1 VGEGAPNPLQ
11 GKRIVI
17 TRAADQSESL
27 VAGLRG
33 SGAMAVLMPLV
44 AFAAPDDV
52 QRLDETVANLRGFDW
67 IFLTSQNALRALQD
81 SSARIHM
88 PLGEAVKDTAIAAV
102 GPATAEV
109 VRQAGLVVKYVARQ
123 HDGVSLAR
131 ELGAD
136 VKGKKVLLPRS
147 DRANPDLVAVLG
159 ELGAMVTEVIAYKTV
174 RTDGVMERWQEVVT
188 RTPPDAV
195 LFFSPSAV
203 HHLEELLGAQRFAE
217 LSTNVVYAA
226 IGTVTERAIRAA
238 GVERIVKAADTTV
251 DSILQTLTEHF
262 ASGGAVLPAGVKRG

>member
-27 VAGLRG
+27 VAGLRAN
-33 SGAMAVLMPLV
+33 GAIAVLMPLV

-52 QRLDETVANLRGFDW
+52 QRLDETVASLGGFDW
-67 IFLTSQNALRALQD
+67 MFLTSQNALRALQD

-102 GPATAEV
+102 GPATAEA

-131 ELGAD
+131 ELAAD

-147 DRANPDLVAVLG
+147 DRANPDLVAALG
-159 ELGAMVTEVIAYKTV
+159 ELGAVVTEVIAYRTI
-174 RTDGVMERWQEVVT
+174 RTDDVIDRWQEVVT

-203 HHLEELLGAQRFAE
+203 HHLEELLGAQHFAE
-217 LSTNVVYAA
+217 LSTKVVYAS

-251 DSILQTLTEHF
+251 ESILQTLTEHF

>member
-1 VGEGAPNPLQ
+1 MGEGAPNPLQ

-27 VAGLRG
+27 VAGLRAN
-33 SGAMAVLMPLV
+33 GAIAVLMPLV

>member
-1 VGEGAPNPLQ
+1 VGEGRPNPLQ

-17 TRAADQSESL
+17 TRAADQRESL
-27 VAGLRG
+27 VAGLRA
-33 SGAMAVLMPLV
+33 SGAIVVLMPLV

-52 QRLDETVANLRGFDW
+52 QRLDDTVANLGGFDW

-81 SSARIHM
+81 SSARLLV
-88 PLGEAVKDTAIAAV
+88 PLGDAIKHSAIAAV
-102 GPATAEV
+102 GPATAEAA
-109 VRQAGLVVKYVARQ
+109 RQAGLSVTYVAGQ

-131 ELGAD
+131 ELAAE

-147 DRANPDLVAVLG
+147 DRANPDLVMVLG
-159 ELGAMVTEVIAYKTV
+159 ELGAVVTEVVAYKTL
-174 RTDGVMERWQEVVT
+174 RTDGVMDRWQEVVT

-203 HHLEELLGAQRFAE
+203 HHLKELLGGQHFAE
-217 LSTNVVYAA
+217 LSTKVVYAA

-238 GVERIVKAADTTV
+238 GVERILKAADTTV
-251 DSILQTLTEHF
+251 SSIVEALTEHF
-262 ASGGAVLPAGVKRG
+262 ASAGSVLPAGVKRG

>member
-1 VGEGAPNPLQ
+1 VGESAPNPLK

-27 VAGLRG
+27 VAGLRA
-33 SGAMAVLMPLV
+33 SGATAVLMPLV

-52 QRLDETVANLRGFDW
+52 QRLDETVASLSRFDW

-81 SSARIHM
+81 SGARIHK
-88 PLGEAVKDTAIAAV
+88 PLGEAIKDTAIAAV
-102 GPATAEV
+102 GPATSEA

-131 ELGAD
+131 ELAAD
-136 VKGKKVLLPRS
+136 VKGKQVLLPRS

-159 ELGAMVTEVIAYKTV
+159 DLGAVVTEVVAYKTV
-174 RTDGVMERWQEVVT
+174 RIDGVMDRWQEVVT

-203 HHLEELLGAQRFAE
+203 HHLEELLGAVRFVE
-217 LSTNVVYAA
+217 LSNKVVYAA
-226 IGTVTERAIRAA
+226 IGTVTERAMRAA
-238 GVERIVKAADTTV
+238 GVERVLKAADTTV

>member
-1 VGEGAPNPLQ
+1 MGEGAPNPLQ

-27 VAGLRG
+27 VAGLRA
-33 SGAMAVLMPLV
+33 SGAIAVLMPLV

-52 QRLDETVANLRGFDW
+52 KRLDETVASLSGFDW

-81 SSARIHM
+81 SSERIHVA
-88 PLGEAVKDTAIAAV
+88 LGDTVRGTRIAAV
-102 GPATAEV
+102 GPATAEAT
-109 VRQAGLVVKYVARQ
+109 RQAGLSVTYVAGQ

-131 ELGAD
+131 ELGAE

-159 ELGAMVTEVIAYKTV
+159 ELGAVVTEVVAYKTI

-203 HHLEELLGAQRFAE
+203 HHLEELLGTERFAE
-217 LSTNVVYAA
+217 LSNNVLFAA
-226 IGTVTERAIRAA
+226 IGTVTERAVRAA
-238 GVERIVKAADTTV
+238 GVERVLKAADTTV
-251 DSILQTLTEHF
+251 DSIIQTLTEHF
-262 ASGGAVLPAGVKRG
+262 ASGKAVLPAGVKRG

>member
-17 TRAADQSESL
+17 TRAADQGESL
-27 VAGLRG
+27 VAGLRAN
-33 SGAMAVLMPLV
+33 GAIAVLMPLV

-52 QRLDETVANLRGFDW
+52 QRLDQTVASLSGFDW
-67 IFLTSQNALRALQD
+67 IFLTSQNALRALKD
-81 SSARIHM
+81 SSARLHLS
-88 PLGEAVKDTAIAAV
+88 LGAAVKGVAIAAV
-102 GPATAEV
+102 GPATAEAA
-109 VRQAGLVVKYVARQ
+109 RQTGLGVTYVAGQ

-131 ELGAD
+131 ELAAE

-147 DRANPDLVAVLG
+147 DRANPDLVTVLG
-159 ELGAMVTEVIAYKTV
+159 ELGAVVTEVIAFKTI

-203 HHLEELLGAQRFAE
+203 HHLEQLLGAQHFAE
-217 LSTNVVYAA
+217 LSTKVVYAA

-251 DSILQTLTEHF
+251 DSILQTLTEHY